1 MLRRSLGDRMTIL
14 LFVGTL
20 VIFSCYGDLPL
31 SSAQSIKPSVNLCCD
46 VNLAHKSDPSLIEE
60 KLHRCDPEPE
70 VCSMYV
76 FISSRCKEIKHW
88 IKKFLFWPCLSF
100 DTKKRLLVG
109 GWKVSVRHTY
119 TNTKW
124 TQSLTIK
131 FWSYLLLLYG
141 KNVTWHWS
149 L

>member
-100 DTKKRLLVG
+100 DIKKR
-109 GWKVSVRHTY
+109 
-119 TNTKW
+119 
-124 TQSLTIK
+124 
-131 FWSYLLLLYG
+131 
-141 KNVTWHWS
+141 
-149 L
+149 

>member
-70 VCSMYV
+70 VCMYLYQADVIFSV
-76 FISSRCKEIKHW
+76 FFFEEIKHW
-88 IKKFLFWPCLSF
+88 IKKFLFWPYLSF
-100 DTKKRLLVG
+100 DTKKSFLVVG
-109 GWKVSVRHTY
+109 GRWV
-119 TNTKW
+119 
-124 TQSLTIK
+124 
-131 FWSYLLLLYG
+131 G
-141 KNVTWHWS
+141 
-149 L
+149 